1 MLRHIYFILY
11 ILHVIYGPYFYRFWL
26 NNKPAQFKAKNIK
39 EIMKYSI
46 ILV

>member
-11 ILHVIYGPYFYRFWL
+11 ILHIIYGPYFYRFWL

-39 EIMKYSI
+39 EIMNQ
-46 ILV
+46 